1 MSSVSEVHNN
11 PNCILNTKMAH
22 AFVCIK
28 STGMRWLQNVG
39 STTRMVSFFIWE
51 AIDWSQGLSQ
61 DLETGSL
68 KLAIVKYLGVQIFK
82 GHHNIL
88 RFQL

>member
-1 MSSVSEVHNN
+1 MSSINVVPNN
-11 PNCILNTKMAH
+11 PNCLLNTKVAP

-51 AIDWSQGLSQ
+51 AINWSQGLSQ

-68 KLAIVKYLGVQIFK
+68 KLAIVKYMGVQK
-82 GHHNIL
+82 GDHNIL
-88 RFQL
+88 RFQP